1 MANQAS
7 LILGGIA
14 VAIGVAAWG
23 LLGGGIPQESTEV
36 ELTTRTAASS
46 LPAGGQK
53 DGRLLGRGDRPGL
66 EPHAGRAAVFEPP
79 ATSTTDRFPG
89 PGEARISGWV
99 KVAQR
104 PTGGATLTARSLD
117 GTALTSA
124 TSRSDGSW
132 ALFLKPGIPFVLGA
146 SYPMTVPLERTEPAL
161 SEGDQRRAGNLT
173 LAMGRRITGTLLDSA
188 GRPVPGAWAAVAGAP
203 ATERALASSV
213 QDSGALVLDNTPLG
227 AFIEVGA
234 PGFVTQI
241 LRPVTGDFGT
251 TLNAELAPGRKIE
264 LRVLDPMG
272 QPIAGANVLFVQ
284 AGTETTKSNP
294 HAPKLLG
301 AAPRPDSHSARSSVR
316 TDAAGVATA
325 TTFDTGDYW
334 AEVTHPQFGIGTPA
348 AIQAANTQHPAITLN
363 FRPRV
368 QFRVV
373 DKLTGA
379 PVPGATA
386 FCQAEQGAPIPCPP
400 HTGAIDVSTL
410 IEGSHSAFAWAP
422 GYQVGRL
429 ELSAQP
435 GPAWDGELDDLPQLA
450 LAPAEFRKLTVLD
463 ESGRQVPGATLFYRM
478 EPRPERFRLGRASI
492 AADSW
497 ELETL
502 SVEEPIQIQ
511 APGDNDWP
519 TLVVRAPDHQT
530 RTITREGWPTPSK
543 SGELTITLYQS
554 TKALIAVVDAQGKP
568 SLGAQIYVTLQGKA
582 MPTPF
587 RTNAKGEALIPG
599 LSPGNASAMARG
611 PAGNLTARVE
621 FELEPGRQTQL
632 TLTLR

>member
-1 MANQAS
+1 
-7 LILGGIA
+7 
-14 VAIGVAAWG
+14 
-23 LLGGGIPQESTEV
+23 
-36 ELTTRTAASS
+36 
-46 LPAGGQK
+46 
-53 DGRLLGRGDRPGL
+53 
-66 EPHAGRAAVFEPP
+66 
-79 ATSTTDRFPG
+79 
-89 PGEARISGWV
+89 
-99 KVAQR
+99 
-104 PTGGATLTARSLD
+104 
-117 GTALTSA
+117 
-124 TSRSDGSW
+124 
-132 ALFLKPGIPFVLGA
+132 
-146 SYPMTVPLERTEPAL
+146 
-161 SEGDQRRAGNLT
+161 
-173 LAMGRRITGTLLDSA
+173 
-188 GRPVPGAWAAVAGAP
+188 
-203 ATERALASSV
+203 
-213 QDSGALVLDNTPLG
+213 
-227 AFIEVGA
+227 
-234 PGFVTQI
+234 VTQI

-325 TTFDTGDYW
+325 ITFGTGDYW

-386 FCQAEQGAPIPCPP
+386 FCQAEQGAPIPCPR

-611 PAGNLTARVE
+611 PAGNLTARVD
-621 FELEPGRQTQL
+621 FELEQGRQTQL